1 METKSQSVE
10 FYFSILPNGD
20 MFGYSHREAGYIQQ
34 YLSPGGQIV
43 MSPEISTTV
52 PEVNDILK
60 TFWKTVSKLWT
71 PVEPDIPL
79 EELEPA
85 LRAIKGNTMAEK
97 EKTLTEMLKAATTG
111 KIRAEVETLWNR
123 FRRVYK
129 SDTALNE
136 AMSEAGIQGGWT
148 IGTLGHGRYSYK
160 DKQGIQRVFD
170 ERSMTINI
178 AGVPMDVIHRMAD
191 ILLERFN
198 QMSVLI
204 KDNETNQTYIW
215 NRGDEPQKV
224 SDPLFS

>member
-1 METKSQSVE
+1 MKNQNPQAE

-20 MFGYSHREAGYIQQ
+20 MFGYSHREAGYIHQ
-34 YLSPGGQIV
+34 YLSPGGQII
-43 MSPEISTTV
+43 MSTDVSVTV
-52 PEVNDILK
+52 PEVNELLK
-60 TFWKTVSKLWT
+60 KFWKTVSKLWT

-79 EELEPA
+79 EDLEPS
-85 LRAIKGNTMAEK
+85 LRAIKGNTMMQK
-97 EKTLTEMLKAATTG
+97 EQTLMEMLKAATTD
-111 KIRAEVETLWNR
+111 KIRAEIRTLLNR
-123 FRRVYK
+123 FRRIYK

-160 DKQGIQRVFD
+160 DDQGRQRIFD